1 LGWVC
6 LETLEHQLVT
16 PQLATINQQP
26 TTNNK
31 KMSLG
36 NRIAAELKGDRTIWM
51 IIAVL
56 SLFSLLAVYSASG
69 WEAWRSRGG
78 NTTVM
83 FVSHLVR
90 LTFGLF
96 IIYMCHLLHY
106 RQYQRVAPILIL
118 ASIPLL
124 VFTLFFGQNIN
135 DANRW
140 INVLGISF
148 QPSEFAKIALIIY
161 IARELT
167 RKQDYITSFKDAF
180 LPIIVPVLIIC
191 GLIAPANLST
201 AALLFVTCILLMFIG
216 RVSWKYIFLLGLL
229 GLVVFAGLVA
239 IGQLYPESGL
249 VRVDTWI
256 SRVNEF
262 LHSEDGGF
270 QVQQAKIA
278 IAKGGIIGEG
288 PGNSIIRNFLPYAHA
303 DFIYAIICEEYG
315 LLGGTVILVL
325 YVLLFLRNV
334 KLVTKSPK
342 AFGAFLAIGLSL
354 MLTVQAL
361 ANIAVNVNLVPATGL
376 TLPLISM
383 GGTSM
388 LFTCVALGMIL
399 SVSKFIESLE

>member
-1 LGWVC
+1 
-6 LETLEHQLVT
+6 
-16 PQLATINQQP
+16 
-26 TTNNK
+26 
-31 KMSLG
+31 MSLG

-201 AALLFVTCILLMFIG
+201 SALLFVTCILLMFIG

-315 LLGGTVILVL
+315 LMGGTVVLVL

>member
-1 LGWVC
+1 
-6 LETLEHQLVT
+6 
-16 PQLATINQQP
+16 
-26 TTNNK
+26 
-31 KMSLG
+31 MSLG

-56 SLFSLLAVYSASG
+56 SLFSILAVYSATGSL
-69 WEAWRSRGG
+69 AWSARGG
-78 NTTVM
+78 NTTV
-83 FVSHLVR
+83 FLITHLVR
-90 LTFGLF
+90 VAFGLF
-96 IIYMCHLLHY
+96 IIYLCHLLHY
-106 RQYQRVAPILIL
+106 RQYQRAAPFLML
-118 ASIPLL
+118 LTIPLL
-124 VFTLFFGQNIN
+124 AFTLFFGQSIN

-140 INVLGISF
+140 LSIGGVSF

-167 RKQDYITSFKDAF
+167 RKQEYITSLRDAF
-180 LPIIVPVLIIC
+180 LPIIVPVLIVC

-201 AALLFVTCILLMFIG
+201 SLVLFVTCIMLMFMG
-216 RVSWKYIFLLGLL
+216 RVSMQYILLLGIL
-229 GLVVFAGLVA
+229 GLVVFAGLIAV
-239 IGQLYPESGL
+239 GQLYPEADL
-249 VRVDTWI
+249 IRVSTWI
-256 SRVNEF
+256 SRVQEF
-262 LHSEDGGF
+262 LHSEDGGY

-278 IAKGGIIGEG
+278 IAKGGVFGEG
-288 PGNSIIRNFLPYAHA
+288 PGNSIIRNFLPYSYA

-315 LLGGTVILVL
+315 LIGGTVVLAL

-334 KLVTKSPK
+334 TLVTKSPK

-388 LFTCVALGMIL
+388 LFTCIALGMIL

>member
-1 LGWVC
+1 
-6 LETLEHQLVT
+6 
-16 PQLATINQQP
+16 
-26 TTNNK
+26 
-31 KMSLG
+31 MSLG
-36 NRIAAELKGDRTIWM
+36 NRIAAELRGDRTIWM

-69 WEAWRSRGG
+69 WEAWRTRGG

-83 FVSHLVR
+83 FVSHLMR
-90 LTFGLF
+90 LAFGLF
-96 IIYMCHLLHY
+96 IVYMCHLLHY
-106 RQYQRVAPILIL
+106 RQYQRVAPVLIL
-118 ASIPLL
+118 ATVPLL

-140 INVLGISF
+140 LNIAGFSF

-167 RKQDYITSFKDAF
+167 RKQEYITSFKDAF
-180 LPIIVPVLIIC
+180 LPIIMPVLIIC

-201 AALLFVTCILLMFIG
+201 AAILFVTCILLMFIG

-229 GLVVFAGLVA
+229 GLVVFAGLIA
-239 IGQLYPESGL
+239 IGQLYPDAGII
-249 VRVDTWI
+249 RVDTWI
-256 SRVNEF
+256 SRVQEF

-315 LLGGTVILVL
+315 LFGGTVVLVL

-388 LFTCVALGMIL
+388 LFTCVSLGMIL
-399 SVSKFIESLE
+399 SVSKYIESLE

>member
-1 LGWVC
+1 
-6 LETLEHQLVT
+6 
-16 PQLATINQQP
+16 
-26 TTNNK
+26 
-31 KMSLG
+31 MSLG
-36 NRIAAELKGDRTIWM
+36 NRIAAELRGDRTIWM

-69 WEAWRSRGG
+69 GEAWRLRGG

-83 FVSHLVR
+83 FVSHVMR
-90 LTFGLF
+90 LAFGLF

-118 ASIPLL
+118 ASVPLL
-124 VFTLFFGQNIN
+124 AITLFYGQSIN

-140 INVLGISF
+140 LNIAGFSF

-167 RKQDYITSFKDAF
+167 SKQEYITSFKQAF
-180 LPIIVPVLIIC
+180 VPNIAPVLIIC

-201 AALLFVTCILLMFIG
+201 AAILFATCILLMFIG

-229 GLVVFAGLVA
+229 GLVVFACLIA
-239 IGQLYPESGL
+239 IGKLYPETDI
-249 VRVDTWI
+249 VRVSTWI
-256 SRVNEF
+256 NRVNDF
-262 LHSEDGGF
+262 LYSEDGGF

-288 PGNSIIRNFLPYAHA
+288 PGNSIIRTFLPYANA

-315 LLGGTVILVL
+315 MFGGTVILVL
-325 YVLLFLRNV
+325 YVMLFLRNV

-376 TLPLISM
+376 TLPMISM

-399 SVSKFIESLE
+399 SVSKYIESLE

>member
-1 LGWVC
+1 
-6 LETLEHQLVT
+6 
-16 PQLATINQQP
+16 
-26 TTNNK
+26 
-31 KMSLG
+31 MSLG
-36 NRIAAELKGDRTIWM
+36 NRIAAELRGDRTIWM
-51 IIAVL
+51 IIALL

-90 LTFGLF
+90 LAFGLF
-96 IIYMCHLLHY
+96 IVYMCHLLHY
-106 RQYQRVAPILIL
+106 RQYQRVAPVLIL
-118 ASIPLL
+118 ATVPLL

-140 INVLGISF
+140 LNIAGFSF
-148 QPSEFAKIALIIY
+148 QPSEFAKITLIIY

-201 AALLFVTCILLMFIG
+201 AAILFFTCILLMFIG
-216 RVSWKYIFLLGLL
+216 RVSWKYIVLLGML
-229 GLVVFAGLVA
+229 GLVVFACLIA
-239 IGQLYPESGL
+239 IGQLYPDAGII
-249 VRVDTWI
+249 RVETWI
-256 SRVNEF
+256 SRVQEF

-278 IAKGGIIGEG
+278 IAKGGLIGEG

-315 LLGGTVILVL
+315 LVGGSVVLTL

-388 LFTCVALGMIL
+388 LFTCVSLGMIL

>member
-1 LGWVC
+1 
-6 LETLEHQLVT
+6 
-16 PQLATINQQP
+16 
-26 TTNNK
+26 
-31 KMSLG
+31 MSLG
-36 NRIAAELKGDRTIWM
+36 NRIAAELRGDRTIWM

-69 WEAWRSRGG
+69 WEAWRTRGG

-83 FVSHLVR
+83 FVSHLMR
-90 LTFGLF
+90 LAFGLF
-96 IIYMCHLLHY
+96 IVYMCHLLHY
-106 RQYQRVAPILIL
+106 RQYQRVAPVLIL
-118 ASIPLL
+118 ATVPLL

-140 INVLGISF
+140 LNIAGFSF

-167 RKQDYITSFKDAF
+167 RKQEYITSFKDAF
-180 LPIIVPVLIIC
+180 LPIIMPVLIIC

-201 AALLFVTCILLMFIG
+201 AAILFVTCNLLMFIG

-229 GLVVFAGLVA
+229 GLVVFAGLIA
-239 IGQLYPESGL
+239 IGQLYPDAGII
-249 VRVDTWI
+249 RVDTWI
-256 SRVNEF
+256 SRVQEF

-315 LLGGTVILVL
+315 LFGGTVVLVL
-325 YVLLFLRNV
+325 YVMLFLRNV

-388 LFTCVALGMIL
+388 LFTCVSLGMIL
-399 SVSKFIESLE
+399 SVSKYIESLE

>member
-1 LGWVC
+1 
-6 LETLEHQLVT
+6 
-16 PQLATINQQP
+16 
-26 TTNNK
+26 
-31 KMSLG
+31 MSLG

-56 SLFSLLAVYSASG
+56 SLFSLLAVYSATGSL
-69 WEAWRSRGG
+69 AWSARGG
-78 NTTVM
+78 NTTV
-83 FVSHLVR
+83 FLVTHAVR
-90 LTFGLF
+90 LAFGLF
-96 IIYMCHLLHY
+96 LVYLCHLLHY
-106 RQYQRVAPILIL
+106 RQYQRAAPFLML
-118 ASIPLL
+118 LTVPLL
-124 VFTLFFGQNIN
+124 AFTLFFGQSIN

-140 INVLGISF
+140 LSLGGISF

-167 RKQDYITSFKDAF
+167 RKQDYITSLRDAF
-180 LPIIVPVLIIC
+180 LPIIVPVLIVC

-201 AALLFVTCILLMFIG
+201 SLVLFVTCIMLMFIG
-216 RVSWKYIFLLGLL
+216 RVSWQYIVLLGLL

-239 IGQLYPESGL
+239 IGQLYPEANL
-249 VRVDTWI
+249 IRVDTWV
-256 SRVNEF
+256 SRVQEY
-262 LHSEDGGF
+262 LHSEDGGY

-278 IAKGGIIGEG
+278 IAKGGVFGEG
-288 PGNSIIRNFLPYAHA
+288 PGNSIIRNFLPYSYA

-315 LLGGTVILVL
+315 LVGGTLVLAL

-334 KLVTKSPK
+334 TLVTKSPK

-388 LFTCVALGMIL
+388 IFTSIALGMIL